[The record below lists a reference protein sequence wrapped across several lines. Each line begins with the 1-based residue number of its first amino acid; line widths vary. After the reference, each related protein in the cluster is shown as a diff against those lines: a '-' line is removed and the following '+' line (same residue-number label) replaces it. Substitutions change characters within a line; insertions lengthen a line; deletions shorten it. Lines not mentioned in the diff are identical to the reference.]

1 MMQLRPV
8 PNRAKTISD
17 IYFWTA
23 AKEGDVQDIIKMQTE
38 SDVTP
43 SKFIKKFAQES
54 MIQNVWGK
62 ELDWEKTSKWEQEGN
77 RWKVIICFA

>member
-1 MMQLRPV
+1 MWLTPE

-38 SDVTP
+38 LDVTP
-43 SKFIKKFAQES
+43 SKFIKKSAQES
-54 MIQNVWGK
+54 MIQNVRRNV
-62 ELDWEKTSKWEQEGN
+62 LDWKKKIQVRAGRE
-77 RWKVIICFA
+77 